1 MKSQFR
7 GLFFLDSKIAKL
19 ISHKICAVGKMVK
32 FPHCIY
38 FQHPLVK
45 KFSDDLTKNPWDPD
59 TFSEL
64 CANGMKKQDSDLIKY
79 CDEVS
84 AKEWRI
90 LLDYCNNKAN
100 NAN

>member
-1 MKSQFR
+1 MF
-7 GLFFLDSKIAKL
+7 I
-19 ISHKICAVGKMVK
+19 
-32 FPHCIY
+32 

>member
-1 MKSQFR
+1 M
-7 GLFFLDSKIAKL
+7 DSKIAKL
-19 ISHKICAVGKMVK
+19 ISRKICLVAKLLNLHTV
-32 FPHCIY
+32 FI

-45 KFSDDLTKNPWDPD
+45 KFSDDLTKNSWDPD